1 MDGEETMECESGE
14 EMVTASEEDD
24 DEDDDEDSSE
34 GKWVVEGMGC
44 YWY

>member
-1 MDGEETMECESGE
+1 MECESGE

>member
-1 MDGEETMECESGE
+1 MECESGE
-14 EMVTASEEDD
+14 EMLNASEEDDD

-34 GKWVVEGMGC
+34 GKREVKGLGC